1 VVNINTDQQSP
12 VSLQDVLDHLE
23 DVTERGE
30 EYRAPCPAH
39 DGKTMDSLSV
49 KLGDNGK
56 PVVYCHSQGCSYQE
70 VLTALGLWN
79 DAPHQPSGNG
89 AAKSKAKSKGKGEK
103 KTGRQPSAT
112 WEIRDRSN
120 KHWADHVRYDNPED
134 PDDKECRWRRPGGE
148 WGLGG
153 TKLQDLPLYG
163 SELVDSWP
171 PEQVVIVVEGE
182 KAKDAAHKAGLN
194 ALGTV
199 TGANSTPGPEA
210 LEVARDRRVVLWPDN
225 DDPGRAHMH
234 RIGEALQGVAAKV
247 LWFEWED
254 APPKGDAADHPAI
267 VDDDPEGLAEL
278 KRRLFEAAA
287 WTQPPSREEEA
298 WAVCGELAR
307 RENLTAVFADELKR
321 SGVAGESRLLRI
333 LCLVLTSR
341 RLDKPVSVA
350 IKGPS
355 SGGKSYSLEKVL
367 EAYPDNAYYA
377 LTSMSEKALI
387 YLDEDMRHRHLVI
400 YEASGMAG
408 DMQTYLMRTLLSEN
422 CIRYQ
427 TAESTSQGVKPR
439 LLELEGPTGLIVTTT
454 QTRMH
459 PENETRMISLTVT
472 DTQEQTKSVF
482 HALAEEDREPVD
494 LEPWRQLQVWLEG
507 QSNTASVPYGKALAN
522 LVPPVAV
529 RLRRDFGAVLQLV
542 RTHAVLHQASRKKD
556 AKGRVIATIEDY
568 AVVRELVADLVSEGV
583 DATVSK
589 TIRETVDA
597 VAHLTQDEDHVGLK
611 AVAKHLNLD
620 KTSASRRAKAAREAG
635 YLVNLEDTKGKPAKL
650 ALGESL
656 PADLTIL
663 PTVEVLRREW
673 DRCTVAGETGGR
685 EGEAENEAESVA
697 HDDCNGVQHR
707 NGRGPKEGENA
718 TSDDPEGTS
727 SAQNTAAGA
736 NCAEEQGRG
745 SYEDATVQHPAEDA
759 EDSSDATQRAT
770 AAQHPRTKRRL
781 TPEEQ
786 ERVQRLISQGMKPEI
801 ARREVLGEEA

>member
-1 VVNINTDQQSP
+1 MVNINTDQQSP

-134 PDDKECRWRRPGGE
+134 PDDKECRWRRPGVE

-298 WAVCGELAR
+298 WADPEPLKEELPPVEELHAKLIPGPLRGWIFDVAAR
-307 RENLTAVFADELKR
+307 M
-321 SGVAGESRLLRI
+321 
-333 LCLVLTSR
+333 
-341 RLDKPVSVA
+341 
-350 IKGPS
+350 
-355 SGGKSYSLEKVL
+355 
-367 EAYPDNAYYA
+367 DNA
-377 LTSMSEKALI
+377 
-387 YLDEDMRHRHLVI
+387 
-400 YEASGMAG
+400 
-408 DMQTYLMRTLLSEN
+408 
-422 CIRYQ
+422 
-427 TAESTSQGVKPR
+427 
-439 LLELEGPTGLIVTTT
+439 
-454 QTRMH
+454 
-459 PENETRMISLTVT
+459 
-472 DTQEQTKSVF
+472 
-482 HALAEEDREPVD
+482 
-494 LEPWRQLQVWLEG
+494 
-507 QSNTASVPYGKALAN
+507 
-522 LVPPVAV
+522 PP
-529 RLRRDFGAVLQLV
+529 DFA
-542 RTHAVLHQASRKKD
+542 AA
-556 AKGRVIATIEDY
+556 A
-568 AVVRELVADLVSEGV
+568 AVV
-583 DATVSK
+583 
-589 TIRETVDA
+589 
-597 VAHLTQDEDHVGLK
+597 
-611 AVAKHLNLD
+611 
-620 KTSASRRAKAAREAG
+620 EAG
-635 YLVNLEDTKGKPAKL
+635 SL
-650 ALGESL
+650 LGRKVGMR
-656 PADLTIL
+656 PK
-663 PTVEVLRREW
+663 R
-673 DRCTVAGETGGR
+673 
-685 EGEAENEAESVA
+685 
-697 HDDCNGVQHR
+697 HDDW
-707 NGRGPKEGENA
+707 
-718 TSDDPEGTS
+718 
-727 SAQNTAAGA
+727 
-736 NCAEEQGRG
+736 
-745 SYEDATVQHPAEDA
+745 TVVPN
-759 EDSSDATQRAT
+759 
-770 AAQHPRTKRRL
+770 
-781 TPEEQ
+781 
-786 ERVQRLISQGMKPEI
+786 V
-801 ARREVLGEEA
+801 